1 MSRNTKVNASSSRR
15 APAQTHLVVG
25 TVVESADPYPRP
37 PDPIIDFREIHERVE
52 SWKANISSTPLSQTD
67 TQDAELDQS
76 IMGNIRQ
83 PSQLDFPTVKQRRGD
98 VAKAMKRKNSSSSR
112 KDQATSRYFPA
123 PKSLDAVNHDIGGMT
138 TNVSQPRGSNV
149 HSAPR
154 SQHEASDENLVIR
167 PRPSPTRPIAAGR
180 ESIQQVSE
188 VRWISAA
195 FLAF

>member
-52 SWKANISSTPLSQTD
+52 SWKANILSTPLSQAD

-76 IMGNIRQ
+76 VMGNIRQ

-98 VAKAMKRKNSSSSR
+98 VAKATKRKNSSSR

-123 PKSLDAVNHDIGGMT
+123 PKSLDAADHDTGGMT
-138 TNVSQPRGSNV
+138 TNVSQSRGSNV
-149 HSAPR
+149 HPAAR
-154 SQHEASDENLVIR
+154 SQHEASDENLVIP